1 MVGSREDATRPAGL
15 TPALHSTSMAYLR
28 EDIERVRSAINIV
41 DLVDSVTTVR
51 KRGRAVKAICP
62 FHQEKTASMSIDIAR
77 GLYHCFGCGAGGD
90 IFKFVQETQALDFS
104 EAVEFLAARA
114 GITLRIDQK
123 AAKRRGE
130 RQTLVEAVE
139 KAVEFYHDR
148 LKHAPDAAGARKYLR
163 SRGYETEVVD
173 RFMLGYSPS
182 ETWDALVRNLK
193 DKGVTEKS
201 MLDAGLAARG
211 QRGRL
216 RDWFR
221 GRVMFPIYDLS
232 GSPVGFGAR
241 LLDGDGPKYLNS
253 PETRIYRKAQLLYGL
268 NWAKAPITR
277 SGYSLVVEGYTDVIG
292 LHLAEMPVAVATCGT
307 ALGEEHFDLLRRF
320 SERIVLAFDADEA
333 GVGAALRGD
342 ELSTP
347 SDLDLDVRVALMP
360 RGADPAD
367 LVQAGRLDDLRTA
380 VEKSRPLLEF
390 RIDRELE
397 QHNLDE
403 AEGRARAVRASAR
416 LIARQPD
423 EIVRAEY
430 ARRVARATGI
440 DLAAVERAVVQQ
452 DREPGRGRA
461 PQEPP
466 PSRAPARADLSGA
479 QLAEREL
486 LRLMLANDGRLPL
499 DRLEP
504 DLFTLDVHRGYFDAV
519 RPLMDATPS
528 GTVVDLGALPEHLA
542 DELRAVVLDD
552 RPLDHDPEALL
563 RRLERW
569 RTERRIAEV
578 RHEIELEESGS
589 EPHSHLLRQ
598 LIALEQHRRELGDG
612 SHR

>member
-1 MVGSREDATRPAGL
+1 MSARPTGAAL
-15 TPALHSTSMAYLR
+15 VLHSISMAYLR
-28 EDIERVRSAINIV
+28 EDIERVRSATNIV

-62 FHQEKTASMSIDIAR
+62 FHQEKTASVSIDVGR

-90 IFKFVQETQALDFS
+90 VFKFVQETQALDFS

-123 AAKRRGE
+123 AAQRRGE
-130 RQTLVEAVE
+130 RQTMVEAVE
-139 KAVEFYHDR
+139 KAVEFYNER
-148 LKHAPDAAGARKYLR
+148 LKHAPDAASARKYLR
-163 SRGYETEVVD
+163 SRGYDAEVVD
-173 RFMLGYSPS
+173 RFRLGFSPS
-182 ETWDALVRNLK
+182 ETWDALVRHLK
-193 DKGVTEKS
+193 DKGVTEKT

-221 GRVMFPIYDLS
+221 GRVMFPIYDLN

-241 LLDGDGPKYLNS
+241 LLDGEGPKYLNS

-277 SGYSLVVEGYTDVIG
+277 AGYSLVVEGYTDVIG

-360 RGADPAD
+360 KGADPAD
-367 LVQAGRLDDLRTA
+367 LVQEGRLDELRAA

-403 AEGRARAVRASAR
+403 AEGRARAVRSAAR
-416 LIARQPD
+416 LIARQSD
-423 EIVRAEY
+423 EIVRTEY
-430 ARRVARATGI
+430 ARRVARVTGI
-440 DLAAVERAVVQQ
+440 DLGAVQRAVDEALRGGEVGAG
-452 DREPGRGRA
+452 RKPGAGG
-461 PQEPP
+461 
-466 PSRAPARADLSGA
+466 PSEAPARAELSGA

-486 LRLMLANDGRLPL
+486 LRLMLANDGRLPR

-504 DLFTLDVHRGYFDAV
+504 DLFTLDEHRAYFDAV
-519 RPLMDATPS
+519 RPLLDSTAA
-528 GTVVDLGALPEHLA
+528 GNVIDLGALPERLA
-542 DELRAVVLDD
+542 EELRVVVLDD
-552 RPLDHDPEALL
+552 RPLDHDPEALI

-569 RTERRIAEV
+569 RTERRIVEI
-578 RHEIELEESGS
+578 RHQLELEEAGS
-589 EPHSHLLRQ
+589 DAHSHLLRQ
-598 LIALEQHRRELGDG
+598 LIALEQQKRDLGDG
-612 SHR
+612 SNR